1 MSGPEYR
8 ITRRLDNQQ
17 VVASLRDAIKPDAL
31 LAIEQAW
38 APHRVA
44 LKQAL
49 LAAGVPKDK
58 WPESLH
64 WNWSKKIPELRLL
77 ESGGFAI
84 DYEGRCQGVM
94 LTKTASYLSL
104 IEKGKPLVYI
114 DYLEAAPWNWKIPS
128 LSKKGDFGGIGSV
141 LFAIA
146 VRQSIDESFYG
157 RIGLHSLPQ
166 AEAFYAQVCGM
177 QDFGPDPKKQNLR
190 YFELSQKQ
198 AEQHW
203 KDGGGK

>member
-1 MSGPEYR
+1 MSDPEYR
-8 ITRRLDNQQ
+8 IIRRLDDEQ
-17 VVASLRDAIKPDAL
+17 VAVSLREGIKPDAL
-31 LAIEQAW
+31 LAIEQQW
-38 APHRVA
+38 GPHRVK

-49 LAAGVPKDK
+49 LAAGVPKDE

-64 WNWSKKIPELRLL
+64 WNWSRKIPELRLL
-77 ESGGFAI
+77 ESSGFAL

-104 IEKGKPLVYI
+104 LDKGKPLVYI
-114 DYLEAAPWNWKIPS
+114 DYLEAAPWNWKIAP
-128 LSKKGDFGGIGSV
+128 LKHKGDFRGIGSV

-146 VRQSIDESFYG
+146 VRQSVDESFHG
-157 RIGLHSLPQ
+157 RVGLHALPQ
-166 AEAFYAQVCGM
+166 AEAFYAKVCGM
-177 QDFGPDPKKQNLR
+177 QDFGPDPKKQDLR